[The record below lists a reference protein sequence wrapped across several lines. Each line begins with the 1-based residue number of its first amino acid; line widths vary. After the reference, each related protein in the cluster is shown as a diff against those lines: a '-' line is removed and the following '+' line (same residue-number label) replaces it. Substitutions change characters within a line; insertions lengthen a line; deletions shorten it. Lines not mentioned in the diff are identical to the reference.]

1 MLADGIC
8 AAIQNRD
15 FGTSLEQ
22 LKIGYSAFCC
32 AERGAMSHVGPI
44 AATAADGLMSYG
56 GSIAEELLP
65 ALGGRA
71 AR

>member
-1 MLADGIC
+1 
-8 AAIQNRD
+8 
-15 FGTSLEQ
+15 
-22 LKIGYSAFCC
+22 
-32 AERGAMSHVGPI
+32 MSHVGPI